1 MMTACVAAAQ
11 REHLLQG
18 FRNQMGKYGRA
29 EVEQAQR
36 QRRHGL
42 HAPPLIFKH
51 RARKDT
57 RAQWGTAGLEE
68 NLSRMSTRAQPMQTP
83 SCSSP
88 SLSTTLSDASQC
100 HVHRQARTQ
109 GQPFNTDGCGAG
121 LQQ

>member
-36 QRRHGL
+36 QQRRGL

-57 RAQWGTAGLEE
+57 RAQGGTAGLEE

-88 SLSTTLSDASQC
+88 SLSTTLSDATPSTRASWL
-100 HVHRQARTQ
+100 VRFWFRVL
-109 GQPFNTDGCGAG
+109 GFGFRV
-121 LQQ
+121 